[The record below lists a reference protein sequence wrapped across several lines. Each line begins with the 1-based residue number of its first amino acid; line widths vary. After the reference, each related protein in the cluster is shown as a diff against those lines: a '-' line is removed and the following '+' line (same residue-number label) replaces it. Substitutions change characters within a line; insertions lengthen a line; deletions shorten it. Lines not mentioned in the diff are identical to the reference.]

1 MVLKIEEAE
10 KFKMFA
16 KVGFWGT
23 FKAGKTHAAL
33 ALAHALAPGGKIGVI
48 SSEHASSKLLKHRF
62 SHQIINLAEVDD
74 NGNLV
79 PNAFSLARY
88 EEAFRLFKSARYDV
102 IIIDSLTHLWDAEGG
117 ILETVNA
124 TSNKFDEGWNK
135 ATPAYKKFVSLL
147 LATRC
152 HVIVTMRGKDLY
164 KHEEYKD
171 KNGNTKMKPVNIGE
185 SPIFRKGFGFE
196 LHLMIRMDNMVG
208 HVDATAIHDWVPLGT
223 EAREPDEWAA
233 VARNLLDGLD
243 GTALPEPSQQE
254 LDMQDLFH
262 EYSTVY
268 PGAVRI
274 DNWQKRLLIKVL
286 GSAPNSTEYTDDMVE
301 RVRKFVTA
309 RKVEKQEQEAASMN
323 I

>member
-1 MVLKIEEAE
+1 MALKIEEAE

-16 KVGFWGT
+16 KVGLWGT

-33 ALAHALAPGGKIGVI
+33 ALAHALVPGGKIGVI

-62 SHQIINLAEVDD
+62 PHQIINLAEVDD

-171 KNGNTKMKPVNIGE
+171 KNGYTKTKPVNIGE

-196 LHLMIRMDNMVG
+196 LYLMIRMDNMVG

-223 EAREPDEWAA
+223 EAKEPDEWAA
-233 VARNLLDGLD
+233 LARNLLDGLD
-243 GTALPEPSQQE
+243 GTPLPEPSPQE
-254 LDMQDLFH
+254 LDMQDLFY

-268 PGAVRI
+268 PGVLKLP
-274 DNWQKRLLIKVL
+274 DWEKKLLAKAL
-286 GSAPNSTEYTDDMVE
+286 GTAPKPADYTDEHVE
-301 RVRKFVTA
+301 KVRKFVEM
-309 RKVEKQEQEAASMN
+309 RKAEKLEKESTN